1 MSNQGA
7 LNGILLLQ
15 DTYDFDVQSAVA
27 KGTIEYMDHENQIKI
42 LKSGEKLVKSDL
54 IDLSKVAKEKNLYDK
69 AIMFMQEA
77 NKWVLLNTISYYKV
91 HLYKDQVLGLQ
102 EFKGHQYQ
110 ILTN

>member
-1 MSNQGA
+1 M
-7 LNGILLLQ
+7 LQ

-77 NKWVLLNTISYYKV
+77 NKWVLLNTISYYKD
-91 HLYKDQVLGLQ
+91 HLFKDQVLSLQ
-102 EFKGHQYQ
+102 EFKDHQY
-110 ILTN
+110 

>member
-1 MSNQGA
+1 M
-7 LNGILLLQ
+7 LLQ

-77 NKWVLLNTISYYKV
+77 NKWVLLHAISSYKD
-91 HLYKDQVLGLQ
+91 HFYKDQVLGLQ
-102 EFKGHQYQ
+102 EFKDHQY
-110 ILTN
+110 

>member
-1 MSNQGA
+1 M
-7 LNGILLLQ
+7 LQ

-54 IDLSKVAKEKNLYDK
+54 IDLSKMAKEKNLYDK

-77 NKWVLLNTISYYKV
+77 NKWVLLNTISYYKD
-91 HLYKDQVLGLQ
+91 HLY
-102 EFKGHQYQ
+102 
-110 ILTN
+110 

>member
-1 MSNQGA
+1 M
-7 LNGILLLQ
+7 LLQ

-77 NKWVLLNTISYYKV
+77 NKWVLLHAISSYKD
-91 HLYKDQVLGLQ
+91 HLYKDQVLYLP
-102 EFKGHQYQ
+102 E
-110 ILTN
+110 L